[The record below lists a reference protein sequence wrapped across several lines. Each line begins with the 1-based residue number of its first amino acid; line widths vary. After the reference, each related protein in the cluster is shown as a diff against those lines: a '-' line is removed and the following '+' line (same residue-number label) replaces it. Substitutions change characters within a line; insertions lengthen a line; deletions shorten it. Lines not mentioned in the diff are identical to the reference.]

1 MSLSKDS
8 CRGVFVRKSGRFSPG
23 AIVVGALDGW

>member
-1 MSLSKDS
+1 MSLLKDS

-23 AIVVGALDGW
+23 AIVESLDD